1 MEIGELSKYRIA
13 PSLISRLEELG
24 YQTLTKVQQ
33 QAVEKGLFER
43 KNILVIAPTNTGKT
57 FVGELAALAA
67 STQRQATH
75 TFFLVPLKALADEK
89 FQDFSNKYTKWGL
102 KVAISTGDR
111 TDFDDDLLSYQVI
124 IATYEKMNA
133 LLVRS
138 AELIGDVGVVVIDE
152 LQNISDP
159 NRGVT
164 LEILLTRLVTG
175 SPRPQV
181 VGLSATISNAKE
193 VAEWLNAVL
202 LETDKRD
209 VELREGV
216 IYTGAEPVEFD
227 GHSLKKGDFV
237 YREFNTGAVGIEKNL
252 QYHTL
257 DGLNKAT
264 QNDQIII
271 FVQTQKAAATLAE
284 TLARNFNSVSGVT
297 GIIERLDSAVESTP
311 STRQLKETIQNG
323 IAFHHA
329 GLLSDERLIVEEAF
343 NKGLVRIVCATT
355 TLGAG
360 VNTPAKDVVFQS
372 HQTYDEK
379 NIKARDYKNMSGRAG
394 RIRTADS
401 FGRSILL
408 AENERELQMLWTGYV
423 TASPEPLESQIARSE
438 RLDMS
443 ILGLLCSKVCRDVD
457 ELLTFIKGTF
467 FGHSYY
473 RQTSDP
479 LKKTFDDSI
488 NLHVKNLE
496 KNGLLTTEQNTI
508 TVTELGKRCAEEMLS
523 PSSARLFH
531 TTLKNFES
539 RLAKKQDYSKL
550 IEPIIH
556 LACCSYDAISHN
568 ALVFYPKYRPA
579 EIKDLS
585 NYWESNKGSFFSKL
599 SDEGLHIRSLKTTR
613 MLLDLIQGASYGDLT
628 TYDSHGR
635 VKRDAETMSWLVR
648 GLSRIAEK
656 PLFNFDYDFVRFLRT
671 LSERLY
677 YGVTENA
684 LPIMRMRIPQVN
696 RHRAMALAVAGFNN
710 IDKIIEAKPEELMKV
725 PGIGE
730 RLALEIKASVEKHI
744 DDKTLAAYQRQ
755 RRLAQSLGKNA
766 VVIDGLYRE
775 KGDKFCRVF
784 NDIFKNYFGLK
795 AAYVGDA
802 AEHDVDVIIETQ
814 EGMIVIEG
822 KRYDNRNVSAKGAEE
837 IMGKGARHN
846 PIARVT
852 IGYPDFADEAKWNSP
867 RAKVTL
873 ISASVLGDMLIGFW
887 QGKLTQEDIIRT
899 LKSNRCVDDPYQEA
913 KGLELL
919 A

>member
-67 STQRQATH
+67 STQRELTH

-89 FQDFSNKYTKWGL
+89 FQDFSNKYAKWGL

-124 IATYEKMNA
+124 VVTYEKMNA

-138 AELIGDVGVVVIDE
+138 PELIGDVGVIVIDE
-152 LQNISDP
+152 LQNISDAT
-159 NRGVT
+159 RGVT
-164 LEILLTRLVTG
+164 LEILLTRLVSS

-181 VGLSATISNAKE
+181 VGLSATISNAKQ

-202 LETDKRD
+202 VETDKRD
-209 VELREGV
+209 VELREGI
-216 IYTGAEPVEFD
+216 IYTGNEPVQLD
-227 GHSLKKGDFV
+227 GRSLERGDFV
-237 YREFNTGAVGIEKNL
+237 YREFNTGAVEAERNL

-257 DGLNKAT
+257 DGLSKVSKS
-264 QNDQIII
+264 DQILI
-271 FVQTQKAAATLAE
+271 FVQTQKDAE
-284 TLARNFNSVSGVT
+284 TLAEKLARTLNPVNGVT
-297 GIIERLDSAVESTP
+297 EVIEHLDSAVESTP
-311 STRQLKETIQNG
+311 STRRLKETIQNG
-323 IAFHHA
+323 VAFHHA
-329 GLLSDERLIVEEAF
+329 GLLPDERVIVEDAF
-343 NKGLVRIVCATT
+343 DKGLIRIVCATT

-360 VNTPAKDVVFQS
+360 VNTPAKDVIFQS

-401 FGRSILL
+401 FGRSVMF
-408 AENERELQMLWTGYV
+408 AGDERELQMLWTGYI
-423 TASPEPLESQIARSE
+423 TAMPEPLESQIGKSE
-438 RLDMS
+438 RLDIS
-443 ILGLLCSKVCRDVD
+443 ILGLLCSRVCQDVD
-457 ELLTFIKGTF
+457 SLLTFMKATF
-467 FGHSYY
+467 FGQIYY

-479 LKKTFDDSI
+479 LKKIFDESI
-488 NLHVKNLE
+488 IQHVKNLQ
-496 KNGLLTTEQNTI
+496 KNGFLTVEQDRI
-508 TVTELGKRCAEEMLS
+508 AVTEFGRRCAEEMLS
-523 PSSARLFH
+523 PSSARLFFNSLH
-531 TTLKNFES
+531 NSES

-556 LACCSYDAISHN
+556 LACCTYDAISNN

-684 LPIMRMRIPQVN
+684 LPVMRMRIPQVN
-696 RHRAMALAVAGFNN
+696 RHRAMGLAVAGFNS
-710 IDKIIEAKPEELMKV
+710 IDKIIDARPEALMKV
-725 PGIGE
+725 PGISE
-730 RLALEIKASVEKHI
+730 KLALEIQKSVEQYI
-744 DDKTLAAYQRQ
+744 DDENLAAYHRQ

-766 VVIDGLYRE
+766 IIFDRLYTD
-775 KGDKFCRVF
+775 KGDKFARVF
-784 NDIFKNYFGLK
+784 NDIFKDYMGMKSAF
-795 AAYVGDA
+795 VGDA
-802 AEHDVDVIIETQ
+802 SEHEVDVIVETQ
-814 EGMIVIEG
+814 EGEIVIEG
-822 KRYDNRNVSAKGAEE
+822 KRYDNRTVSAKEAEE
-837 IMGKGARHN
+837 IIGKGAKHA
-846 PIARVT
+846 PIAHVT
-852 IGYPDFADEAKWNSP
+852 IGYPGFADEAKWNCP

-887 QGKLTQEDIIRT
+887 QGKLTQDDILRT
-899 LKSNRCVDDPYQEA
+899 LRSNRCVEDPYQEA
-913 KGLELL
+913 REIALL
-919 A
+919 